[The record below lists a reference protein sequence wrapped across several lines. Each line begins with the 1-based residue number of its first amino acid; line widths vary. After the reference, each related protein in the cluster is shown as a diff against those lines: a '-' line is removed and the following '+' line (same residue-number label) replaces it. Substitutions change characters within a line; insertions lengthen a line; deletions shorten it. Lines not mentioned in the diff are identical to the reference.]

1 VFEATSWFPVDEG
14 LVTMKSISILLI
26 LWATCIVFAWISL
39 PVRIWI
45 NSAAMTFDLP
55 IGWLETINAIS
66 RVFIVS
72 LQIFFGVLFLER
84 GLWVVGCFRRSGA
97 QHPKLWKAMLD
108 FIKKL
113 GINR

>member
-1 VFEATSWFPVDEG
+1 
-14 LVTMKSISILLI
+14 MKSISILLI
-26 LWATCIVFAWISL
+26 LWATCIVFAWTSL

-45 NSAAMTFDLP
+45 SSAAISFDLS

-66 RVFIVS
+66 RVFIYS

-84 GLWVVGCFRRSGA
+84 GLWVLGCFRRSGA
-97 QHPKLWKAMLD
+97 EHPKLWKTLGD
-108 FIKKL
+108 FIKKF